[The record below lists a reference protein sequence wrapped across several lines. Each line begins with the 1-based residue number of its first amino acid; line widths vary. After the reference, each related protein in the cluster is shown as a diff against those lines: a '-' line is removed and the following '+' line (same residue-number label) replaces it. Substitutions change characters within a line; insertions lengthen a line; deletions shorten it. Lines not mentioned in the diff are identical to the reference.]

1 MENPWTS
8 MCFMFAMF
16 RTGRNVAHSIEL
28 WTQQDLEELDNR
40 MGNSEA
46 NEDGGMEE
54 EKD

>member
-1 MENPWTS
+1 MLTS
-8 MCFMFAMF
+8 CSPCYS
-16 RTGRNVAHSIEL
+16 RTSLI

-54 EKD
+54 EQDESQEQGDSEGH